1 MKENKENSFYAKRKN
16 IKSNKLINPLPQNHK
31 NVLKK
36 IKTNIF
42 SPSTNSNKK
51 KFTEFIKMFHSELL
65 NKTKSLKSPILYKSN
80 NLKEN
85 LQNFNKTLNEVKI
98 ERPKIK
104 IKINSHEHNNMNKK
118 TISSEK
124 NNNPIKCKIH
134 KFKPKNLKCIEKK
147 VFNPAKLNKGK
158 NIKVN
163 NTNYKLI
170 NTIQNSFDNSGT
182 NTTNKKK
189 EFPILNYYYNILQEK
204 HLKAL
209 NSNIENLIKDQS
221 SSITSP
227 MLNITSKNNIIYQNK
242 FNKNKALDI
251 LDMTERNFKNKINKI
266 NHWKKIIYRKKI
278 YNKKNN
284 CSETFSST
292 ILNLDKQKDIKDAN
306 KADNK
311 NGIDNYFSSLDSM
324 DRFQKFRLINNDI
337 SQTPIKLELSSN
349 NTYRQDNINYCQ
361 KNSSILFPT
370 LTFKEQRNKN
380 RNLYSESKNLSNKS
394 NNDYIKI
401 ENDNDNDNYKFNYN
415 HDILL
420 DNNTESESRTN
431 TNTTTNKKIES
442 YNFKKKY
449 YTIIRD
455 KESKNFNS
463 PKLNEDTLINSTRL
477 TNYKDKNKEKYENS
491 INYFINNNWNNN
503 INNNYLIGYNN
514 NSNEFDA
521 SNDTNINPQRNKIED
536 YFDKNIKV
544 KQNQNLGIYGTYSIP
559 NFDRSHR
566 VKKFIKKD
574 DINKKKL
581 MLNNSGN
588 KRLRNVVTSIEFRN
602 SRNNIGRD
610 LDDKNIILSEVDND
624 GRLNIKVKEMK
635 TSIEKVIREN
645 SNQKNYYYMKTPQK
659 PSVIKYVK
667 KNQGT
672 HISKLKNYNTIKLE

>member
-1 MKENKENSFYAKRKN
+1 MKENKENIFYSIRKN

-31 NVLKK
+31 NILKK

-51 KFTEFIKMFHSELL
+51 KITEFIKLFHSEIS
-65 NKTKSLKSPILYKSN
+65 NKTKSLKSPILCKSN
-80 NLKEN
+80 NLREN
-85 LQNFNKTLNEVKI
+85 LQIFNKTLNEVKI

-104 IKINSHEHNNMNKK
+104 IKINSTEHNNMNKN
-118 TISSEK
+118 TISTEK

-147 VFNPAKLNKGK
+147 VFSPAKLNKGK
-158 NIKVN
+158 NIKIIN
-163 NTNYKLI
+163 KNYKLI
-170 NTIQNSFDNSGT
+170 NYIQNSLDDSGA
-182 NTTNKKK
+182 NTISKKK
-189 EFPILNYYYNILQEK
+189 EFPILNYYYNIIQEK
-204 HLKAL
+204 HLKTL

-227 MLNITSKNNIIYQNK
+227 ILNITSKNNIIYQNK
-242 FNKNKALDI
+242 FNKNKA

-278 YNKKNN
+278 YKKKNN

-292 ILNLDKQKDIKDAN
+292 IMNIDKQKDKKDIN
-306 KADNK
+306 KTDNK
-311 NGIDNYFSSLDSM
+311 RGIDNYFSSLNTM
-324 DRFQKFRLINNDI
+324 DNFQKFRLINNDI
-337 SQTPIKLELSSN
+337 NQTPIKLELSSN
-349 NTYRQDNINYCQ
+349 NNKGFESINYCQ
-361 KNSSILFPT
+361 KNSSILFPS

-380 RNLYSESKNLSNKS
+380 RNLYSESKNLSN
-394 NNDYIKI
+394 NDYIKI
-401 ENDNDNDNYKFNYN
+401 ENDNDKDNYKYNYN

-463 PKLNEDTLINSTRL
+463 PKLNGDSLINSTRL
-477 TNYKDKNKEKYENS
+477 TNYKDKDKDKEKYENS

-514 NSNEFDA
+514 NSNEFDSLNNTNLNPPQ
-521 SNDTNINPQRNKIED
+521 SNIID

-544 KQNQNLGIYGTYSIP
+544 NQNQNLGLYGTYSIP

-566 VKKFIKKD
+566 KKKFIKKD

-581 MLNNSGN
+581 LLNNSGN
-588 KRLRNVVTSIEFRN
+588 KKLRNVVTSIEFKN
-602 SRNNIGRD
+602 SRNNFGRD
-610 LDDKNIILSEVDND
+610 LDDKNVILSEVDND

-645 SNQKNYYYMKTPQK
+645 SNQKNCYYMKTPQK
-659 PSVIKYVK
+659 PSDIKYVK

-672 HISKLKNYNTIKLE
+672 HISKNNTYNTIKLD

>member
-1 MKENKENSFYAKRKN
+1 MKEKKENKENNSFYVKRKN

-31 NVLKK
+31 NIIKK

-42 SPSTNSNKK
+42 SPSSNSNKK
-51 KFTEFIKMFHSELL
+51 KFTEFIKLFHSELS
-65 NKTKSLKSPILYKSN
+65 NKTKSLKSPLLYQGN
-80 NLKEN
+80 NLREN
-85 LQNFNKTLNEVKI
+85 LQIFNKTLNEVKI

-104 IKINSHEHNNMNKK
+104 IKINSTEHNNMNKN
-118 TISSEK
+118 TISTEK

-147 VFNPAKLNKGK
+147 VFSPAKLNKDK
-158 NIKVN
+158 SIKVN
-163 NTNYKLI
+163 NTKYKLL
-170 NTIQNSFDNSGT
+170 NTIQNSLDDSGT
-182 NTTNKKK
+182 NINCKKK

-242 FNKNKALDI
+242 FNKNKALD
-251 LDMTERNFKNKINKI
+251 MTERNFKKKINKI
-266 NHWKKIIYRKKI
+266 NHWRKIIYRKKI
-278 YNKKNN
+278 YKKKNN

-292 ILNLDKQKDIKDAN
+292 ILNIDKQKDIKDIN
-306 KADNK
+306 KTDNK
-311 NGIDNYFSSLDSM
+311 KGIDNYFSSLNTM
-324 DRFQKFRLINNDI
+324 DKFQKIRIINKDI
-337 SQTPIKLELSSN
+337 NQTPIKLELPSN
-349 NTYRQDNINYCQ
+349 NTNGFERINYCQ
-361 KNSSILFPT
+361 KNSSILFPKLT
-370 LTFKEQRNKN
+370 LKEKRNKN
-380 RNLYSESKNLSNKS
+380 RNLYSESKNLS

-401 ENDNDNDNYKFNYN
+401 ENDNDNDNYKYNYN

-455 KESKNFNS
+455 KESNNFKS
-463 PKLNEDTLINSTRL
+463 PKLKEDPLINSSRL
-477 TNYKDKNKEKYENS
+477 TNYKDKDKEKYENS

-514 NSNEFDA
+514 NSNEFETL
-521 SNDTNINPQRNKIED
+521 NDTNLNPPRNNIID

-544 KQNQNLGIYGTYSIP
+544 NQNQNLGIYGTYSIP

-566 VKKFIKKD
+566 IKKFIKKD

-588 KRLRNVVTSIEFRN
+588 KKLRNVVTSIEFRN
-602 SRNNIGRD
+602 SRNNIGREF
-610 LDDKNIILSEVDND
+610 DDKNIILSEVDND

-659 PSVIKYVK
+659 PSDIKYVK

-672 HISKLKNYNTIKLE
+672 HISKNKNYNTIKLE